1 MIRNILLALLLLSPA
16 VHAVTVL
23 KCDVAISEGFK
34 GTFNAKSVLPG
45 EARIM
50 NYPDHFAVN
59 VLDINQ
65 ETPPLE
71 VHILTNS
78 KNVKNIIHRI
88 TVGNYIFTR
97 GKFQKEDV
105 FSIQDTKNNIRYL
118 MANCIEIRNSHSM
131 NLSRG
136 YQ

>member
-1 MIRNILLALLLLSPA
+1 MIRNIILALLLLSPT

-23 KCDVAISEGFK
+23 KCDVAISEGIK

-45 EARIM
+45 EAKIM

-59 VLDINQ
+59 VLNINQ

-71 VHILTNS
+71 VHILTDA
-78 KNVKNIIHRI
+78 KNVKTVIHRI

-97 GKFQKEDV
+97 GTSKKEDI
-105 FSIQDTKNNIRYL
+105 FAIQDTKNNIRYL
-118 MANCIEIRNSHSM
+118 MANCIEVKN
-131 NLSRG
+131 
-136 YQ
+136 